1 MENHKLDQLLT
12 QGEQCFLLGAVREG
26 ERVFH
31 PLKSLLVCG
40 FPLGIQT
47 SPPQPLVAG
56 CCFQSRSP
64 SRFLPL
70 PHSAVAGAKCLS
82 RWHFPRKG
90 NFRSFKKVG
99 VESTKKEIQQPVY

>member
-47 SPPQPLVAG
+47 SPPQPLGQAAAFRAG
-56 CCFQSRSP
+56 P
-64 SRFLPL
+64 
-70 PHSAVAGAKCLS
+70 PHVSS
-82 RWHFPRKG
+82 HYPTPR
-90 NFRSFKKVG
+90 
-99 VESTKKEIQQPVY
+99 